1 MAKVRNVSGT
11 AFVVAEFRAEENNE
25 VNPLYR
31 DPIVG
36 LFLNEDTK
44 RAAASVADSFPPVKD
59 LVKVRTRYFDD
70 ALEKQ
75 ILSGFRQVLILGA
88 GLDTRAVRKPVAGVS
103 YFEVD
108 DAATLKLKQNCYG
121 EQGIRANVRFIP
133 GNYLTENLIDLLRN
147 NHFDFDLATYVI
159 WEGNT
164 MYLPLES
171 TKDIISQLK
180 QNVRHFRL
188 SFDYMADSVISKT
201 TGDRSITDL
210 VESFANMGAPW
221 LSGIRDIGDF
231 AEEMKLR
238 VVENFETA
246 QLRQTYWPGRPS
258 TSRIFYFYS
267 ICTLEFRSGDDISF
281 AAGLTKDVRS
291 PVFCREQSFKKQSM
305 SVPNERR

>member
-133 GNYLTENLIDLLRN
+133 GNYLTENLINLLRN

-171 TKDIISQLK
+171 TKNVISQLK
-180 QNVRHFRL
+180 QNLRHFRL

-201 TGDRSITDL
+201 TGDRGITDL

-221 LSGIRDIGDF
+221 LSGIRDIGVF
-231 AEEMKLR
+231 ADEMKLG

-258 TSRIFYFYS
+258 TSRIFSFYS
-267 ICTLEFRSGDDISF
+267 ICTFEFQSGDDISF
-281 AAGLTKDVRS
+281 ARLTKDVQS
-291 PVFCREQSFKKQSM
+291 SVFR
-305 SVPNERR
+305 